1 MRPLVLQIL
10 PLLLSALLL
19 FSCKEKF
26 EDFKVESPEDYIIS
40 LQSGKYITYRLD
52 SLVFTQQGRSEETHS
67 YQEKHLV
74 NGQIADNL
82 NRPSFRVYRSIRD
95 LAGTQ
100 PWRPSGSYFIT
111 PLENSVEVI
120 EDNLRTVKLISP
132 VKEGTTW
139 KGARFFGTEPYSS
152 LYNFSNDDDPG
163 IANWEFTIDSA
174 NQTIMLSGQT
184 INDVV
189 SLTAVNESINAPI
202 IDTRAYATKSLLQE
216 KFARGIGM
224 IFQEYILWEYQ
235 PNPNGTPYKT
245 GFGVKR
251 SMIDHN

>member
-1 MRPLVLQIL
+1 MRPIALRIL
-10 PLLLSALLL
+10 PFLLPAFFL
-19 FSCKEKF
+19 FSCKEEF
-26 EDFKVESPEDYIIS
+26 EDFKVESPADYSIS
-40 LQSGKYITYRLD
+40 LQQGKYITYRLD

-74 NGQIADNL
+74 DVPITDNL

-100 PWRPSGSYFIT
+100 PWRPSGSYFII
-111 PLENSVEVI
+111 PLQNSVEVI
-120 EDNLRTVKLISP
+120 EDNLRTIKLISP
-132 VKEGTTW
+132 IKEGTTW

-152 LYNFSNDDDPG
+152 LYNFSNDDN
-163 IANWEFTIDSA
+163 IADWDFTIDST
-174 NQTIMLSGQT
+174 NQTVVLNAQT

-189 SLTAVNESINAPI
+189 SLTAINESLNVPI
-202 IDTRAYATKSLLQE
+202 TDAKSYASKSLLQE
-216 KFARGIGM
+216 KFAKGIGL

-235 PNPNGTPYKT
+235 PNLNGTPYKT

-251 SMIDHN
+251 SMIDRN

>member
-1 MRPLVLQIL
+1 MRPTALQIL
-10 PLLLSALLL
+10 PVCIATFFL
-19 FSCKEKF
+19 FSCKEEF
-26 EDFKVESPEDYIIS
+26 EDFKVESPEDYSIT
-40 LQSGKYITYRLD
+40 LKPGKYITYRLD

-67 YQEKHLV
+67 YQEKHIV
-74 NGQIADNL
+74 DANITDNL
-82 NRPSFRVYRSIRD
+82 NRPSFRIYRSIRD

-120 EDNLRTVKLISP
+120 EDNLRTIKLIAP
-132 VKEGTTW
+132 IKEGTAW

-152 LYNFSNDDDPG
+152 LYNFSNDDN
-163 IANWEFTIDSA
+163 IADWDFTIESA
-174 NQTIMLSGQT
+174 DETIVLNSQT

-189 SLTAVNESINAPI
+189 SLTAIDESLNVPI
-202 IDTRAYATKSLLQE
+202 TDTRSYASKTLLQE
-216 KFARGIGM
+216 KFAKGIGL

-235 PNPNGTPYKT
+235 PNLNGTPYKT